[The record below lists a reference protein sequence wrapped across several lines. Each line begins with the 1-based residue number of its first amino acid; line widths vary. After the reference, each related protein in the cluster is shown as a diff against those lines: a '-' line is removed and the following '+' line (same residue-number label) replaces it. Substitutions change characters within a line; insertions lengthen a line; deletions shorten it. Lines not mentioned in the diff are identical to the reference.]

1 MLCFSPN
8 RPKDDVKMKATDAK
22 AECERLETEIAK
34 VGGLFNVLPS
44 DIDTWIGVNLVT
56 KDATR
61 MYHVSFQNQNYYYLQ
76 CMLHRIRMYFIL
88 FCFSSLQTNGLR
100 LMTKN

>member
-8 RPKDDVKMKATDAK
+8 RPKDDVKMKVTDAI

-34 VGGLFNVLPS
+34 VGGLFDVLPS
-44 DIDTWIGVNLVT
+44 EKDTWIGVNLVT

-61 MYHVSFQNQNYYYLQ
+61 MYQV
-76 CMLHRIRMYFIL
+76 
-88 FCFSSLQTNGLR
+88 CF
-100 LMTKN
+100 

>member
-1 MLCFSPN
+1 
-8 RPKDDVKMKATDAK
+8 MKAADAK

-34 VGGLFNVLPS
+34 VGGLFDALPS
-44 DIDTWIGVNLVT
+44 DIYTWIGVTLVT

-61 MYHVSFQNQNYYYLQ
+61 MYQVSFQNQNYYYLQ